1 MTRPRVPTGVVGEEL
16 RLEIVDGKLC
26 LTAWRHSFVSGRYE
40 RIASLPPVA
49 LPYAGLLVEAIEAAT
64 EWDAVIVAGFD
75 DAIAAIKAG
84 AR

>member
-40 RIASLPPVA
+40 RIASLPPVNRLTRPA
-49 LPYAGLLVEAIEAAT
+49 PRAA
-64 EWDAVIVAGFD
+64 
-75 DAIAAIKAG
+75 
-84 AR
+84 ARK